1 MGRKIQPLLL
11 ITARSIG
18 GTAKNS
24 RKLWHE
30 GKRGFAPLCV
40 GGGPNPGEA
49 VHDRGEDDYGNE
61 MNRLDKWI
69 G

>member
-40 GGGPNPGEA
+40 GGAPNSGRVA
-49 VHDRGEDDYGNE
+49 GHGHGVGYGNE